1 MHNTV
6 SLRKKRIQL
15 LSTFGKQD
23 QLRSKGL
30 QKKTGKFVWKKKVR
44 TQIASGGIMSKAKKR
59 YLRRKRQNG
68 KKEEPQ
74 LAELTKRNFRKNFEE
89 KLKTKVQKTCGINGL

>member
-44 TQIASGGIMSKAKKR
+44 TQIASGGIISK
-59 YLRRKRQNG
+59 G
-68 KKEEPQ
+68 KKEISPTQETERQ
-74 LAELTKRNFRKNFEE
+74 KRRASTGRVDEKELPKEF
-89 KLKTKVQKTCGINGL
+89 